1 MSQNELACI
10 GKFTIAL
17 LGYFIG
23 TVLVGALL
31 ILSVDSDPETIPPVA
46 WVVGGIAFALL
57 ATCV

>member
-1 MSQNELACI
+1 MSQNELANM

-23 TVLVGALL
+23 TGLIGAT
-31 ILSVDSDPETIPPVA
+31 LSAGSGSDDIPAMA